1 MTLPRYGINYNSF
14 KVAELRRLI
23 RAKGG
28 NCRSSERKSTCLI
41 LLRRLDE
48 NATFRFMDL
57 PPEMRNFVYRELL
70 NWSDEPSMYGCF
82 PKILQASKQIRTEAE
97 SILYG
102 DKPYHVHLRLTSRV
116 HHSPRGKPF
125 ASLKIED
132 GKRNRYYTGKEVS
145 RHLKTCSWR
154 QQISRMH
161 HVKVFVHFQGPDA
174 SAAGDS
180 SLANKLM
187 KVQYIAANHV
197 LYSFAAFMSTNE
209 AHIKSFQLHVDAQ
222 DQVDFAAAASRVLD
236 PLSKLG
242 PDIADLTSFSGIAD
256 EISQDLLEKM
266 RSYDVAQDVTV
277 KLADCEKL
285 LSTWQNVREGL
296 GQCKEERPHPE
307 LWDVDGLFA
316 KAWNLR
322 QFLEW
327 DEYMDNAWNHDLTR
341 TTTELSEA
349 IEQVRGFLRA
359 RLERKAAKMQ
369 RLAGLLS

>member
-1 MTLPRYGINYNSF
+1 MTLPRYGINYYSF

-28 NCRSSERKSTCLI
+28 KCRSSERKSTCLI

-48 NATFRFMDL
+48 NATFEFMDL
-57 PPEMRNFVYRELL
+57 PPEMRNLVYRELL
-70 NWSDEPSMYGCF
+70 NWSADSGIYDCF
-82 PKILQASKQIRTEAE
+82 PKILQASKQIRSEAE

-102 DKPYHVHLRLTSRV
+102 DKPYHVHLRLTSQT
-116 HHSPRGKPF
+116 HHSSRGKPF
-125 ASLKIED
+125 ASLTTEE
-132 GKRNRYYTGKEVS
+132 GKWKYTYTGKEFS
-145 RHLKTCSWR
+145 RRLKTCSWR
-154 QQISRMH
+154 QQILRMH
-161 HVKVFVHFQGPDA
+161 HVKVFVHFQDPGA

-197 LYSFAAFMSTNE
+197 LYSFAAFLSTNE
-209 AHIKSFQLHVDAQ
+209 THIKTFQLHVDAQ
-222 DQVDFAAAASRVLD
+222 DQDDFAAAASRVLN
-236 PLSKLG
+236 PLRKLG

-256 EISQDLLEKM
+256 ETSQDLLGKM
-266 RSYDVAQDVTV
+266 RSHDAAQDGTV

-285 LSTWQNVREGL
+285 LSTWQHVRGGL
-296 GQCKEERPHPE
+296 EQCEEERPYPE

-322 QFLEW
+322 QPLEW
-327 DEYMDNAWNHDLTR
+327 DEYMDIAWDHDLTR
-341 TTTELSEA
+341 ATTALSEA
-349 IEQVRGFLRA
+349 IGRIRGFLRA
-359 RLERKAAKMQ
+359 RLERKAARMQ

>member
-1 MTLPRYGINYNSF
+1 MTLPRYGITYNSF

-28 NCRSSERKSTCLI
+28 NCRSSERKSTCLM

-48 NATFRFMDL
+48 NATFNFMDL

-70 NWSDEPSMYGCF
+70 NWSDESSFYGCF
-82 PKILQASKQIRTEAE
+82 PKILQASKQIRSEAE

-102 DKPYHVHLRLTSRV
+102 DKPYHVHLRLASQA
-116 HHSPRGKPF
+116 HHSSRGQPF
-125 ASLKIED
+125 ASLKVED
-132 GKRNRYYTGKEVS
+132 GKLNSYYTCREFS
-145 RHLKTCSWR
+145 RRLKTCSWR
-154 QQISRMH
+154 QQLLRMH

-180 SLANKLM
+180 SLTNKLM
-187 KVQYIAANHV
+187 KLQYIAANHV

-209 AHIKSFQLHVDAQ
+209 THIKTFQLHVDAQ
-222 DQVDFAAAASRVLD
+222 DQNHFAAAASGIVD
-236 PLSKLG
+236 PLRKLS
-242 PDIADLTSFSGIAD
+242 PVIADLASFSGIPD
-256 EISQDLLEKM
+256 ETSQDLLQNM
-266 RSYDVAQDVTV
+266 RSYDAAQDVTV

-296 GQCKEERPHPE
+296 EQCEEERPYPE
-307 LWDVDGLFA
+307 SWDVDGLSA
-316 KAWNLR
+316 KAWNFR

-327 DEYMDNAWNHDLTR
+327 DEYMDIAWDHDLTR
-341 TTTELSEA
+341 ATTALSEA
-349 IEQVRGFLRA
+349 IERIRGFVRA